1 MPLPAFGGGGYGI
14 QDPKTAMQGLGTGG
28 LPPGTDPSNLPGF
41 TPGQPPFNPYTNP
54 PPWPM
59 TQKDQQDFKRSFDQ
73 WLISMG
79 DLGDSLKNA
88 QDQQNR
94 ASDQKDKAD
103 AALNTAQTDLGD
115 FLGAQH
121 LAADKDYDE
130 SDPNSKISQLRR
142 KVADALTRQSEA
154 ADGQARA
161 ARGMTTAQQR
171 QYISGETPPPEAPG
185 MKKAEQVSPDQNAA
199 QLGAGLVKGIFQE
212 LGFPDVFGKAFT
224 NWGAWK
230 LGMGGLGYG
239 MGLLNAMSDPQGGG
253 GGGGGGQ
260 PSGLFGLFSGLS
272 KGLGAGAPKSLP
284 AQTNIFGGPTG
295 PAPGPGGAPP
305 PASDTAGVP
314 QSQTPVNQPP
324 GAAPASYGGP
334 GVAIY
339 QQNNGL
345 TNPQEAAVKM
355 APYVG
360 GTSARASSQ
369 TATVG
374 GQGPWI

>member
-1 MPLPAFGGGGYGI
+1 VS
-14 QDPKTAMQGLGTGG
+14 K
-28 LPPGTDPSNLPGF
+28 LPPF

-88 QDQQNR
+88 QDQQTR
-94 ASDQKDKAD
+94 ANDQKGKAD
-103 AALNTAQTDLGD
+103 DALTKAQTDLSD
-115 FLGAQH
+115 FLNQQH

-142 KVADALTRQSEA
+142 KVADSLTRQQEA
-154 ADGQARA
+154 ADAQTRA
-161 ARGMTTAQQR
+161 SRGITSAQQR
-171 QYISGETPPPEAPG
+171 EYISGETPPPEAPG
-185 MKKAEQVSPDQNAA
+185 MKEALKGQQITPDEKAA
-199 QLGAGLVKGIFQE
+199 QLGAGLVKGVFQE

-224 NWGAWK
+224 NWGVWK

-239 MGLLNAMSDPQGGG
+239 MGLLDAMANPQQ
-253 GGGGGGQ
+253 GGGGGQ
-260 PSGLFGLFSGLS
+260 PSGLLGLFSGLS
-272 KGLGAGAPKSLP
+272 QGLGGSAYKPQPAGPPHDL
-284 AQTNIFGGPTG
+284 TNLFGGPTG
-295 PAPGPGGAPP
+295 PPPGPGGAPP
-305 PASDTAGVP
+305 PASDTASVP

-360 GTSARASSQ
+360 GTSASASSQ

-374 GQGPWI
+374 GQGPWT